1 MRIYLTHCS
10 KEKSLA
16 AKASGNKLPP
26 DLLYTDSGLQAF
38 ITACKSAGA
47 DWAILSDQYGVF
59 LPTEQHTYYE
69 KPPLK
74 VTPEEE
80 LVIIRQFDQT
90 LSAYDEIWF
99 FVRAE
104 TFHLF
109 YDRVLKSSTI
119 HNRITLFFDLN
130 AIKG

>member
-10 KEKSLA
+10 KDKSLI
-16 AKASGNKLPP
+16 AKASGEKLPP
-26 DLLYTDSGLQAF
+26 DLLYTDTGLQEF
-38 ITACKSAGA
+38 IATCRSSGA

-59 LPTEQHTYYE
+59 FPTEQHTYYE
-69 KPPLK
+69 KPPVN

-90 LSAYDEIWF
+90 LTAYDEIWF

-109 YDRVLKSSTI
+109 YDRVLKSSSL

>member
-10 KEKSLA
+10 KDKSLS
-16 AKASGNKLPP
+16 AKASGEKLPP
-26 DLLYTDSGLQAF
+26 DQLYTDARLQEF
-38 ITACKSAGA
+38 IAACKSVGA
-47 DWAILSDQYGVF
+47 FWAILSDHYGVF
-59 LPTEQHTYYE
+59 FPDETHEYYE
-69 KPPLK
+69 KPPVK
-74 VTPEEE
+74 VTPEKE

-109 YDRVLKSSTI
+109 YDRVLKSSTM